1 MDNNGVFKS
10 AFVVHCAAVDV
21 INAHGRPVCSTDFG
35 HFKHDYFDGLN
46 ATGSCFYLCHWL
58 CVIYVAFWAGLF
70 QMGSGKLL
78 AVWTAIFVNKS
89 ESNELW
95 AECAEA
101 LKKAGVEN
109 LYNGVVHF
117 RDRHTG
123 CAVFEEKL
131 QISRGMYCVPHILRN
146 ILQHKVIFV
155 GKVLDLYYPFCY
167 YLFSTCIV

>member
-1 MDNNGVFKS
+1 
-10 AFVVHCAAVDV
+10 V
-21 INAHGRPVCSTDFG
+21 IALTIASVQIRTAYPSPNP
-35 HFKHDYFDGLN
+35 
-46 ATGSCFYLCHWL
+46 
-58 CVIYVAFWAGLF
+58 
-70 QMGSGKLL
+70 SGKLL

-89 ESNELW
+89 ESNDLW

-101 LKKAGVEN
+101 LKAARVEN

-146 ILQHKVIFV
+146 ILQHKVRF
-155 GKVLDLYYPFCY
+155 GP
-167 YLFSTCIV
+167 

>member
-1 MDNNGVFKS
+1 
-10 AFVVHCAAVDV
+10 V
-21 INAHGRPVCSTDFG
+21 IALTIASVQIRTAYPSPNP
-35 HFKHDYFDGLN
+35 
-46 ATGSCFYLCHWL
+46 
-58 CVIYVAFWAGLF
+58 
-70 QMGSGKLL
+70 SGKLL

-89 ESNELW
+89 ESNDLW

-101 LKKAGVEN
+101 LKAARVEN

-146 ILQHKVIFV
+146 ILLPWAISH
-155 GKVLDLYYPFCY
+155 
-167 YLFSTCIV
+167 